1 MLGRNEPKQPD
12 ELICIISPNRDAL
25 FGQNYTVWRL
35 GMVELTNIFTLKN
48 IIIYLLIINIIAF
61 LAMFIDKKKAEK
73 DRWRIKEST
82 LLTLALIGGSIGSIA
97 GMYTFHHKTKKPRF
111 FIGIPVIIVLQIML
125 IIAIVI
131 R

>member
-1 MLGRNEPKQPD
+1 
-12 ELICIISPNRDAL
+12 
-25 FGQNYTVWRL
+25 
-35 GMVELTNIFTLKN
+35 MVELTNIFTLKN
-48 IIIYLLIINIIAF
+48 IIIYLEQITLIINTIAF

-82 LLTLALIGGSIGSIA
+82 LLTLALIGGSIGAIA

-125 IIAIVI
+125 IIAISI
-131 R
+131 K

>member
-1 MLGRNEPKQPD
+1 
-12 ELICIISPNRDAL
+12 
-25 FGQNYTVWRL
+25 
-35 GMVELTNIFTLKN
+35 MVELTNIFTLKN
-48 IIIYLLIINIIAF
+48 IIIYLLIINTIAF

-82 LLTLALIGGSIGSIA
+82 LLTLALIGGSIGAIA

-125 IIAIVI
+125 IIAISI

>member
-1 MLGRNEPKQPD
+1 
-12 ELICIISPNRDAL
+12 
-25 FGQNYTVWRL
+25 
-35 GMVELTNIFTLKN
+35 MVELTNIFTLKN
-48 IIIYLLIINIIAF
+48 IIIYLLIINTIAF

-82 LLTLALIGGSIGSIA
+82 LLTLALIGGSIGAIA

-125 IIAIVI
+125 IIAISIKWYLYIQQICMILVWQKHGRQQGYKKI
-131 R
+131 HK